1 MSPSKTLSV
10 LTRTGAFILGE
21 SSQQICSLFFALISG
36 FCFSFFGF
44 GFFSFLIFFVF
55 VFLFFYFLFYFVI
68 VVVAVFIFCLF
79 FFFFKKT
86 TFQKHN

>member
-36 FCFSFFGF
+36 ICFSFFGF
-44 GFFSFLIFFVF
+44 GFFSFLIFFV
-55 VFLFFYFLFYFVI
+55 YFVI
-68 VVVAVFIFCLF
+68 VVVFIFCLF
-79 FFFFKKT
+79 FFFGKKKT